1 MQLDDA
7 FLQNN
12 DGSLSIQDSVKTALI
27 YIDNCRK
34 DVLVRP
40 YCCFY
45 CWFKVW
51 FIFLLE
57 PEISL
62 DLNFK

>member
-7 FLQNN
+7 FLQND

-34 DVLVRP
+34 DVLVRI
-40 YCCFY
+40 YSCFI
-45 CWFKVW
+45 V
-51 FIFLLE
+51 
-57 PEISL
+57 
-62 DLNFK
+62 DLKFDSFSY